1 MIFIIYKYLSNILY
15 FPILFYFFIR
25 FLLSKETKKSLLE
38 KFFLKKNKRPNGKI
52 IWINGV
58 SIGEAK
64 TGMIIA
70 EQILKKD
77 PHTKILFSTST
88 ITAHKQIFNQNKK
101 IILIYTP
108 VDINFIIKKFINH
121 WKPDQTIF
129 LESEI
134 WPNIINELKNKR
146 IKFQIIN
153 GRMSKKSFYLWKKI
167 SYFSKSIFSNIYFCS
182 VQDYKS
188 EERYRQLGV
197 KNVSNIGNLKFL
209 SRKPFVDKKKLNLLN
224 KSIENRIVITLFSSH
239 ENEELVLIETFKILK
254 KEYPKI
260 LFVVIPRHIYKINK
274 IENNLIKN
282 NIKYAIRSTNK
293 KRIESQDFY
302 LVDSYGELGLFF
314 KISDIA
320 VIGGSFEKI
329 GGHNPI
335 EASYFNCVLIF
346 GPHMFNF
353 EDIKLEILSKNAGF
367 EAKNSKELSRKIMI
381 LLKNKKIKINMI
393 KKFKE
398 LCILESIKAKEILNK
413 IN

>member
-70 EQILKKD
+70 EQVLKKD

-108 VDINFIIKKFINH
+108 VDINFIIKKFVNH

-153 GRMSKKSFYLWKKI
+153 GRMSKKSFSLWKKI
-167 SYFSKSIFSNIYFCS
+167 SYFSKSMFSNIYFCS
-182 VQDYKS
+182 VQDDKS
-188 EERYRQLGV
+188 EERYRELGV

-209 SRKPFVDKKKLNLLN
+209 SRKPFVDKKKLNLLK
-224 KSIENRIVITLFSSH
+224 KSIKNRIVITLFSSH
-239 ENEELVLIETFKILK
+239 ENEELVLIETC
-254 KEYPKI
+254 
-260 LFVVIPRHIYKINK
+260 
-274 IENNLIKN
+274 
-282 NIKYAIRSTNK
+282 KY
-293 KRIESQDFY
+293 
-302 LVDSYGELGLFF
+302 
-314 KISDIA
+314 
-320 VIGGSFEKI
+320 
-329 GGHNPI
+329 
-335 EASYFNCVLIF
+335 
-346 GPHMFNF
+346 
-353 EDIKLEILSKNAGF
+353 
-367 EAKNSKELSRKIMI
+367 
-381 LLKNKKIKINMI
+381 
-393 KKFKE
+393 
-398 LCILESIKAKEILNK
+398 
-413 IN
+413 

>member
-70 EQILKKD
+70 EQVLKKD

-108 VDINFIIKKFINH
+108 VDINFIIKKFVNH

-153 GRMSKKSFYLWKKI
+153 GRMSKKSFSLWKKI
-167 SYFSKSIFSNIYFCS
+167 SYFSKSMFSNIYFCS
-182 VQDYKS
+182 VQDDKS
-188 EERYRQLGV
+188 EERYRELGV

-209 SRKPFVDKKKLNLLN
+209 SRKPFVDKKKLNLLK
-224 KSIENRIVITLFSSH
+224 KSIKNRIVITLFSSH
-239 ENEELVLIETFKILK
+239 ENEELVLIETCKILK

-282 NIKYAIRSTNK
+282 KIKYAIRSTNK

-320 VIGGSFEKI
+320 IIGGSFEKI

-353 EDIKLEILSKNAGF
+353 EDIKLEILNKNAGF
-367 EAKNSKELSRKIMI
+367 EAKNPKELSRKIMI

-398 LCILESIKAKEILNK
+398 LCILESIKAKKILNK

>member
-38 KFFLKKNKRPNGKI
+38 KFFLKRNKRPNGKI
-52 IWINGV
+52 VWINGV

-64 TGMIIA
+64 TGMIVA

-101 IILIYTP
+101 IILVFTP
-108 VDINFIIKKFINH
+108 VDINFIIKKFVNY

-153 GRMSKKSFYLWKKI
+153 GRMSKKSFSLWKKI
-167 SYFSKSIFSNIYFCS
+167 SYFSKNIFLNIYFCS
-182 VQDYKS
+182 VQDHKS

-209 SRKPFVDKKKLNLLN
+209 SRKPFVDKKKLNLLK
-224 KSIENRIVITLFSSH
+224 KSIKNRIVITLFSSH
-239 ENEELVLIETFKILK
+239 ENEELVLIETCKILK

-282 NIKYAIRSTNK
+282 KIKYAIRSTNK

-320 VIGGSFEKI
+320 IIGGSFEKI

-353 EDIKLEILSKNAGF
+353 EDIKLEILNKNAGF
-367 EAKNSKELSRKIMI
+367 EAKNPKELSRKIMI

-398 LCILESIKAKEILNK
+398 LCILESIKAKKILNK